1 MHTFRLHRAFVAAV
15 LAAAPLVAAACGDA
29 LAPGRPAAFQ
39 GVASDLPTVTLQWN
53 AYTRTLIER
62 RKLNQQGSL
71 RALAYV
77 SLAQDVAARTT
88 SAQAPA
94 ARGQLATRLA
104 IAGAS
109 ARVLTALFPSDA
121 AEIAARLAADV
132 ESLGAPEL
140 PTSVE
145 RALAAGDEVG
155 ARVVARAR
163 TDRFDAVWTGT
174 VPTGPGMWFSSLE
187 PPRPPLLPLL
197 GQARTFFMESGS
209 QFRPAPPPAFGSPEF
224 QAALAEVRQIA
235 DTRTPGQQRLA
246 EYWAGTTGALVAG
259 YWNVLV
265 DSIVRA
271 QGEAG
276 GMRERDLAHVLA
288 VANMAAWDANVAC
301 HDAKYT
307 YWVLRPSQADPGIKL
322 AIGLPNHPS
331 YPSNH
336 SCLSG
341 AMVRVLGA
349 FFPADSAKLVA
360 MADEASESRIYAGL
374 HYRFDTVAGLEIA
387 DKVAA
392 LALAQ
397 DRALGGAYALGAI
410 D

>member
-1 MHTFRLHRAFVAAV
+1 MPATRIHRALVTAAL
-15 LAAAPLVAAACGDA
+15 LAALLATAACNEP
-29 LAPGRPAAFQ
+29 LAPRRPAAFQ
-39 GVASDLPTVTLQWN
+39 GVTSELPTVTLQWN

-62 RKLNQQGSL
+62 RRLSQQGSL

-77 SLAQDVAARTT
+77 SLAQDVAARATT
-88 SAQAPA
+88 AQAPT

-104 IAGAS
+104 IASAS
-109 ARVLTALFPSDA
+109 ARVLTSLFPSDA
-121 AEIAARLAADV
+121 AEIAGRLADDV
-132 ESLGAPEL
+132 ERFGAREVPA
-140 PTSVE
+140 SVQ

-155 ARVVARAR
+155 VHVVARAS

-197 GQARTFFMESGS
+197 GQARTFFMESGD
-209 QFRPAPPPAFGSPEF
+209 QFRPAPPPSFGSPAFE
-224 QAALAEVRQIA
+224 AALAEVRQIA
-235 DTRTPGQQRLA
+235 DTRTPDQQRLA

-271 QGEAG
+271 QGEAR

-307 YWVLRPSQADPGIKL
+307 YWLLRPSQADPTIKL

-360 MADEASESRIYAGL
+360 MADEASVSRIYAGL
-374 HYRFDTVAGLEIA
+374 HYRFDTDAGLEIA

-392 LALAQ
+392 LALAR
-397 DRALGGAYALGAI
+397 DRATGGAYALGGMK
-410 D
+410 